1 MTSVRK
7 EQTNE
12 QSYGQDCSISRRIFI
27 AGAAAAAVLPTAP
40 TKLFAAT
47 RELKVATYGGSWQK
61 AIESYIG
68 PDVEKGGGKLSFII
82 GSPDDNL
89 AKVIA
94 AKRQGEV
101 PFDVMDGTPYLYDD
115 ARKSGLISPI
125 AYDKIPGRKDVP
137 AFTLNEAQVIVE
149 WSPDCIVYNADKL
162 KEAGIAP
169 PRAYSELMN
178 NPKLKGRIAFPNTAH
193 PQHWA
198 AVVGLARENGGDEGN
213 MSMVPGLVKQ
223 IAPAYF
229 YSNSNELSTRFASG
243 EIWVAPWGAGWG
255 VRLKRGGVPVAV
267 SYTKFGDSVGAL
279 WPNIKWM
286 INGTRNSDLVHRYID
301 LWLGVEGPAKFCEA
315 TGTIPVN
322 SKSRQIMLQD
332 EANKQMLLLSD
343 AQIEKAYNVDWARF
357 DTKAWRDLWV
367 RNVQ

>member
-1 MTSVRK
+1 MTDAR
-7 EQTNE
+7 NE
-12 QSYGQDCSISRRIFI
+12 GMSGLGNGQGCAVSRRGFVT
-27 AGAAAAAVLPTAP
+27 GVAAAAILPATSSR
-40 TKLFAAT
+40 LLAAT

-61 AIESYIG
+61 AIESYIA
-68 PDVEKGGGKLSFII
+68 PDMEKGGAKLSFTIS
-82 GSPDDNL
+82 SPDDNL

-94 AKRQGEV
+94 AKRYGDV
-101 PFDVMDGTPYLYDD
+101 PFDVMDGTPYLYND
-115 ARKSGLISPI
+115 ALKTGLISKI
-125 AYDKIPGRKDVP
+125 DYDKISRRKDVP
-137 AFTLNEAQVIVE
+137 AIVLNEAQVIVE

-162 KEAGIAP
+162 KEAGITP
-169 PRAYSELMN
+169 PKSYSELIN
-178 NPKLKGRIAFPNTAH
+178 NPKLKGRIAFPGTGH

-198 AVVGLARENGGDEGN
+198 AVVGLARENGGDESK

-223 IAPAYF
+223 MAPAYF

-286 INGTRNSDLVHRYID
+286 INGTKNGDLVHRYID

-315 TGTIPVN
+315 TGTVPVN
-322 SKSRQIMLQD
+322 SKSREIMLQD
-332 EANKQMLLLSD
+332 EANKQMLLLTD
-343 AQIEKAYNVDWARF
+343 AQIEKAYTVDWARF
-357 DTKAWRDLWV
+357 DVKAWRDLWV